1 MKIKNLTSL
10 ILLSAALMFASCNE
24 TEDPNI
30 TDNNNIKVSSTQDL
44 ANANEIFGW
53 NLLKA
58 ETDQKKDEN
67 VIISPL
73 SVQLALYMATN
84 GANGITEDEMLEML
98 QCKNC
103 DIKSINEQ
111 AQLWIQLLSKESGHP
126 TLSISNGFF
135 YDDNRLKILG
145 PGFKNDLA
153 AYDCSFEKSDFSN
166 VSGSLKL
173 INDWVKDK
181 TNGKIDQILDDIN
194 DADIA
199 FLINA
204 LYFKADWSKGFNTF
218 MTQKDEFY
226 TSKGEKK
233 LVTFIGDS
241 RSVMSFS
248 DDKTKLVD
256 IPFRDSTYSLTLIQ
270 QENAIEELNAKTFKE
285 LLGRVK
291 YKGLIINF
299 PKINVKYE
307 NDIVNS
313 LKTLGMQSA
322 FSSVDADF
330 SSMGAATNRI
340 YINQIKH
347 KVVIDADEKGVE
359 GAAVTSIGFG
369 ATEAPP
375 SITFDKPFYIVL
387 RHINTNTMI
396 FVGKINDP
404 SL

>member
-24 TEDPNI
+24 TEEPNI
-30 TDNNNIKVSSTQDL
+30 TDNNNIKVTSTQDL

-84 GANGITEDEMLEML
+84 GANGITENEMLEML

-135 YDDNRLKILG
+135 YDDKRLKILG

-181 TNGKIDQILDDIN
+181 TNGKIDQILDNIYDE
-194 DADIA
+194 DIA

-204 LYFKADWSKGFNTF
+204 LYFKADWSKGFNQDW
-218 MTQKDEFY
+218 TQESEFY
-226 TSKGEKK
+226 TSSGFKK
-233 LVTFIGDS
+233 KHYFVADD
-241 RSVMSFS
+241 RSVPFFQ
-248 DDKTKLVD
+248 DTNIKVVD
-256 IPFRDSTYSLTLIQ
+256 IPFSDSTFSLTLIRE
-270 QENAIEELNAKTFKE
+270 ENATETFTDHRYKE
-285 LLGRVK
+285 LIKKVK
-291 YKGLIINF
+291 YERALISF
-299 PKINVKYE
+299 PKLKGSYE
-307 NDIVNS
+307 NDIIKS
-313 LKTLGMQSA
+313 LQSLGMKKAFDPSA
-322 FSSVDADF
+322 ADF
-330 SSMGAATNRI
+330 TSIGAASERI
-340 YINQIKH
+340 FINQIKH
-347 KVVIDADEKGVE
+347 KVKLDIDEKGVE

-369 ATEAPP
+369 VNSAPP
-375 SITFDKPFYIVL
+375 YLKYDKPFYIVL

>member
-24 TEDPNI
+24 TEEPNI
-30 TDNNNIKVSSTQDL
+30 TDNNNIKVTSTQDL

-111 AQLWIQLLSKESGHP
+111 AQLWIQLLSKDSGHP

-135 YDDNRLKILG
+135 YDDKRLKILG

-181 TNGKIDQILDDIN
+181 TNGKIDQILDNIYDE
-194 DADIA
+194 DIA

-204 LYFKADWSKGFNTF
+204 LYFKADWSKGFNQDW
-218 MTQKDEFY
+218 TQESEFY
-226 TSKGEKK
+226 TSSGFKK
-233 LVTFIGDS
+233 KHSFVADD
-241 RSVMSFS
+241 RSVPFFQ
-248 DDKTKLVD
+248 DTNIKVVD
-256 IPFRDSTYSLTLIQ
+256 IPFSDSTFSLTLIRE
-270 QENAIEELNAKTFKE
+270 ENATETFTDHRYKE
-285 LLGRVK
+285 LIKKVK
-291 YKGLIINF
+291 YERALISF
-299 PKINVKYE
+299 PKLKGSYE
-307 NDIVNS
+307 NDIIKS
-313 LKTLGMQSA
+313 LQSLGMKKAFDPSA
-322 FSSVDADF
+322 ADF
-330 SSMGAATNRI
+330 TSIGAASERI
-340 YINQIKH
+340 FINQIKH
-347 KVVIDADEKGVE
+347 KVKLDIDEKGVE

-369 ATEAPP
+369 VNSAPP
-375 SITFDKPFYIVL
+375 YLKYDKPFYIVL
-387 RHINTNTMI
+387 RHIKTNTMI